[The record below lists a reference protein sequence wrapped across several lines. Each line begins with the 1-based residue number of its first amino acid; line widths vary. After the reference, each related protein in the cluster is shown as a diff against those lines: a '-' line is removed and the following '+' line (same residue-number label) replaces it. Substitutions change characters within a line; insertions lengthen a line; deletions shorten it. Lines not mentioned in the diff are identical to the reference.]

1 MIVRHRRLLLA
12 LLLVLAGVG
21 VATGVPS
28 AAPVATTCIQAEDLG
43 AVPNDGQDDRVQLQ
57 AAINAAQAGPR
68 CLELGAGT
76 FHATRQ
82 QVPGGNGIASLRI
95 TAPLAVRGVGAGVTV
110 LAMLGPGT
118 CSGCQSFPNPTD
130 WRLLDVTGTNDVSV
144 SDLTFDGSQRVNTID
159 QTHLL
164 QVNGPTRNVVIERA
178 RFALPAHGPSSG
190 GDCIRLLGTSV
201 NWVRDTT
208 IRDTVGVD
216 CDRSFIGI
224 QRAVDGAVI
233 ERSESVIVGDQA
245 IDFEPT
251 GGPSFGDGQPIV
263 KNVLMRDLTLRRGA
277 TAQGATT
284 ITIHGD
290 EFENNTKAAVVRNIT
305 LTNSV
310 IEDGNVSIM
319 DGQGVT
325 LSRLN
330 LRSLPGFA
338 VAPVLAR
345 NRIQNLRI
353 LDSVI
358 ERVAGSGP
366 GNAIKISSQPGAGSV
381 DALLSG
387 VRVVQATTDALVRT
401 EQLARLVIVG
411 MELVYTGPAQDE
423 HAVVVVG
430 NPEQPAE
437 APVLVDTTVQGQ
449 LAGAAR
455 VAGRFNGQPVLV
467 RVTGP

>member
-1 MIVRHRRLLLA
+1 
-12 LLLVLAGVG
+12 
-21 VATGVPS
+21 
-28 AAPVATTCIQAEDLG
+28 
-43 AVPNDGQDDRVQLQ
+43 
-57 AAINAAQAGPR
+57 
-68 CLELGAGT
+68 
-76 FHATRQ
+76 
-82 QVPGGNGIASLRI
+82 
-95 TAPLAVRGVGAGVTV
+95 
-110 LAMLGPGT
+110 
-118 CSGCQSFPNPTD
+118 
-130 WRLLDVTGTNDVSV
+130 
-144 SDLTFDGSQRVNTID
+144 
-159 QTHLL
+159 
-164 QVNGPTRNVVIERA
+164 
-178 RFALPAHGPSSG
+178 
-190 GDCIRLLGTSV
+190 
-201 NWVRDTT
+201 
-208 IRDTVGVD
+208 
-216 CDRSFIGI
+216 
-224 QRAVDGAVI
+224 
-233 ERSESVIVGDQA
+233 
-245 IDFEPT
+245 
-251 GGPSFGDGQPIV
+251 
-263 KNVLMRDLTLRRGA
+263 MRDLTLRRGA

-290 EFENNTKAAVVRNIT
+290 EFENNIKAAVVRNIT

-330 LRSLPGFA
+330 LRSLPRFA
-338 VAPVLAR
+338 HAPVLAR

-358 ERVAGSGP
+358 ERVTGSGP

-430 NPEQPAE
+430 NPAQPAE